1 MPSYAGDEADD
12 HPVAEIVP
20 NTQPHRFRA
29 PKNSGPHHSLSSW
42 GSSRRDESLQLFCP
56 VQDDLHLRGGG

>member
-1 MPSYAGDEADD
+1 MPAYAGDEADD
-12 HPVAEIVP
+12 HPIAEIVRP
-20 NTQPHRFRA
+20 F
-29 PKNSGPHHSLSSW
+29 SGAQELRTASFAELE